1 MPGTWLRKYDFG
13 SETLLI
19 RISLMILLAPN
30 LVQLTRA
37 QVPHQFGS
45 GYIPQRVYDA
55 SQKKFSDFETMLAEL
70 ARLDVVFVGEQHD
83 DPATHRLERAILEG
97 LGRRRSN
104 IILAMEMFERDVQ
117 PNLNRYF
124 AGEMSEEE
132 FLRSSRP
139 WPRYQSDYRPLVEFA
154 RAHRWPLIASN
165 VPRRYAAAVSR
176 VGLSAIEAVPP
187 DERKLIASQIQCPI
201 DDYFKRFSETIRNH
215 PGAGT
220 GDATRGENADQKAV
234 IERFYYAQCIKDETM
249 AESIADNLNPQLKAE
264 DKPLIVHFNG
274 SFHSDYRLGAAARTN
289 RRAPKSSIKVVSII
303 PLDNLDEINVAEYR
317 NRGDYLIFTLKPK
330 REYETNEK

>member
-1 MPGTWLRKYDFG
+1 MPRTWLRKYGFG
-13 SETLLI
+13 SAILLI
-19 RISLMILLAPN
+19 IISLMVLLIPILAKP
-30 LVQLTRA
+30 TRA
-37 QVPHQFGS
+37 QSPHQFGS
-45 GYIPQRVYDA
+45 GYIPQRVFDA
-55 SQKKFSDFETMLAEL
+55 SQKKFSDFEAMLAEL

-83 DPATHRLERAILEG
+83 DPAAHRLERAILEG

-104 IILAMEMFERDVQ
+104 IIVALEMFERDVQ
-117 PNLNRYF
+117 SNLNRYF

-132 FLRSSRP
+132 FLKSSRP
-139 WPRYQSDYRPLVEFA
+139 WPRYLSDYRPLVEFA
-154 RAHRWPLIASN
+154 RVHRWPLIASN
-165 VPRRYAAAVSR
+165 VPRRYAAAVSK
-176 VGLSAIEAVPP
+176 VGLSAIEAVPA

-201 DDYFKRFSETIRNH
+201 DDYFRRFAETIGNH

-220 GDATRGENADQKAV
+220 GNADKGQNADQKAV

-289 RRAPKSSIKVVSII
+289 RRAPKSGIKVISII
-303 PLDNLDEINVAEYR
+303 PLDDLDEINVDEYSK
-317 NRGDYLIFTLKPK
+317 RGDYLIFTLRPQ
-330 REYETNEK
+330 R